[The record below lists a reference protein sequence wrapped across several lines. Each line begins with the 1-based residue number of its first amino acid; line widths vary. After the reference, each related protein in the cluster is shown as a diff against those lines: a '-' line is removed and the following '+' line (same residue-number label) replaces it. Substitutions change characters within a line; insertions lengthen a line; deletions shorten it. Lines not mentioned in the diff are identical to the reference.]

1 MFLHREF
8 VPLLPI
14 KDSGPAG
21 PTSPPFFQ
29 SDAPPGWWES
39 SAEILHHAADSVVE
53 ILAELGKTE
62 KSLMTPLIGFSAF
75 TAALTHAHVAAFPH
89 VNLGRSTKAEE
100 RADAGMAYLVL
111 FTKTWKM
118 GEEWVSTRPIQ

>member
-1 MFLHREF
+1 
-8 VPLLPI
+8 
-14 KDSGPAG
+14 
-21 PTSPPFFQ
+21 
-29 SDAPPGWWES
+29 
-39 SAEILHHAADSVVE
+39 VE

-118 GEEWVSTRPIQ
+118 GEEWVSTRRPNERLADINPPSGINANIFYCPLGRSRLWMKLATYSSARYQTRPATPDDMPP